1 MQLLSSQQKSSI
13 HVWSTQTQC
22 ASRPCCEMVTM
33 ILSLKFMTITS
44 VLTPST
50 RPAVCFV
57 AAGNGKSKFSD
68 CCKALSKVAMFY
80 VVVVEH
86 LPFAPHL
93 LMSPGGQG
101 VPTIKDWQNV
111 TASVMSDIFF
121 LRSTRQQDNSSLLVF
136 LPSVTWRDL
145 SRCLNLSRVNG
156 SRSTDVKNP
165 LRRSTPMQ
173 RS

>member
-1 MQLLSSQQKSSI
+1 
-13 HVWSTQTQC
+13 
-22 ASRPCCEMVTM
+22 M

-68 CCKALSKVAMFY
+68 CWKASSKVAIFD
-80 VVVVEH
+80 VVAVSR
-86 LPFAPHL
+86 LSMAPRL
-93 LMSPGGQG
+93 LISPGGQT
-101 VPTIKDWQNV
+101 VPTIKDWHNV
-111 TASVMSDIFF
+111 TASVMSDIFSF
-121 LRSTRQQDNSSLLVF
+121 GRLEDDSTTRQFKPLDFS
-136 LPSVTWRDL
+136 PSIEWRDL
-145 SRCLNLSRVNG
+145 SRCLNSFLVSG
-156 SRSTDVKNP
+156 SRSTGARNP

>member
-1 MQLLSSQQKSSI
+1 
-13 HVWSTQTQC
+13 
-22 ASRPCCEMVTM
+22 M

-68 CCKALSKVAMFY
+68 CCKASSKVAMFD
-80 VVVVEH
+80 VVAVSH
-86 LPFAPHL
+86 LSLVPRL
-93 LMSPGGQG
+93 LMSPGGQI

-121 LRSTRQQDNSSLLVF
+121 PSDDSTTRQFKPLDFS
-136 LPSVTWRDL
+136 PSIEWRDL
-145 SRCLNLSRVNG
+145 SRCLNSFLVSG
-156 SRSTDVKNP
+156 SRSTGARNP